1 MSRLRRF
8 AFRSR
13 AAAAALLLAAA
24 CRLDNAAPDPTIR
37 LVSPST
43 DARAAY
49 VEVAGA
55 DPATLDAVRGLS
67 ATAGEWT
74 RTLDVRVVDSGGAA
88 NETPVAGRYAVDGSS
103 LRFTPLF
110 PFDPGRSYEVR
121 YYRGAAARDAQAA
134 IVRQTVALPPAA
146 RAAPTS
152 VTHVY
157 PSAEVIPENQLRMY
171 IHFSAPMGRRG
182 ALTHIRLLD
191 DRGREVV
198 DPFLPLEAEFWN
210 ADRTRYTVFFD
221 PGRQKRG
228 ILPNR
233 QMGPSLVQG
242 RRYTLVV
249 DRQWIDGEGNPL
261 AGTFT
266 RTFRVGPADRDPLD
280 PKRWRVTPPAQGTRA
295 PLTVDF
301 PEPLDRGLL
310 LRAVGVRRDGQAVVG
325 DVRVEANET
334 RWTLTPPEAWT
345 QGQYEVIALAVL
357 EDLAGNRV
365 GRAFEVDAF
374 DRVGERADT
383 AVTSVP
389 FSLAPV
395 RSTAVQR

>member
-1 MSRLRRF
+1 MSRLRRTRF
-8 AFRSR
+8 GSP

-24 CRLDNAAPDPTIR
+24 CRLDVAAPDPAIR
-37 LVSPST
+37 LVGPSA

-55 DPATLDAVRGLS
+55 DPATLDAVRRLS
-67 ATAGEWT
+67 PTAGEWV
-74 RTLDVRVVDSGGAA
+74 RTLDVRVVAPDGAA
-88 NETPVAGRYAVDGSS
+88 SETPVAGRYAVDGSL

-110 PFDPGRSYEVR
+110 PFDRGRSYEVR
-121 YYRGAAARDAQAA
+121 YYRGGA
-134 IVRQTVALPPAA
+134 IVRQTVALPAA
-146 RAAPTS
+146 APAAPTF

-157 PSAEVIPENQLRMY
+157 PSADVIPENQLRMY

-182 ALTHIRLLD
+182 ALTHIKLLD
-191 DRGREVV
+191 GLGREVV

-233 QMGPSLVQG
+233 QMGPSLTQG

-249 DRQWIDGEGNPL
+249 DREWIDGEGNPL
-261 AGTFT
+261 GGTFT
-266 RTFRVGPADRDPLD
+266 RSFRVGPADRDPLD
-280 PKRWRVTPPAQGTRA
+280 PKTWRVTAPAQGTRA
-295 PLTVDF
+295 PLTLDF

-310 LRAVGVRRDGQAVVG
+310 LRAVGVRRDGQPVAG
-325 DVRVEANET
+325 DVRLEADET
-334 RWTLTPPEAWT
+334 RWTLTPSEAWAP
-345 QGQYEVIALAVL
+345 GRYEVVALAVL

-365 GRAFEVDAF
+365 GRAFEVEAF
-374 DRVGERADT
+374 DRVEERADT
-383 AVTSVP
+383 AMTSLP

-395 RSTAVQR
+395 RLSAAER